1 MADKNLYRRGK
12 TWWARFQV
20 DGQDIRRSLR
30 TASIVEARKRAS
42 GIKDELDHARFYGH
56 ARTTWEDAVGR
67 YCIEVMPGAL
77 KPRTA
82 TRYLVTFRQVRSHL
96 DGKYIDAITKR
107 DIAALIGA
115 RKKIA
120 SNRTIRNDLTAIS
133 RVFASAI
140 GWGLCEH
147 NPALEYDRSLVRTR
161 NLPIDLPTL
170 EEVQK
175 AIEAKSSFSKVI
187 ALASQTGMRQGE
199 ILGLQ
204 WRQVELNRGVISLTR
219 TKTDAPR
226 TIPLDG
232 PLLSDAAG
240 TLAGT
245 PRHTIS
251 TLVFW
256 HGDGQPF
263 RNFAAN
269 FRAWRQRQKPPVRFR
284 FHDLRHFFAVN
295 YLRQGGYIYDL
306 QQILGHASI
315 KTTEIY
321 LKYLT
326 PEQKQHAMHP
336 QSQIPAHV
344 YAGQTE
350 GDRAKMQQMAERRGF
365 EPPIAR

>member
-30 TASIVEARKRAS
+30 TPLIGKARKRAQD
-42 GIKDELDHARFYGH
+42 IREELEHARFYGH
-56 ARTTWEDAVGR
+56 ARTTWQDAVGR
-67 YCIEVMPGAL
+67 YCIEVMPGAI
-77 KPRTA
+77 KPNTA
-82 TRYLVTFRQVRSHL
+82 KRYLVTFRQIRDHM
-96 DGKYIDAITKR
+96 DGKYIDEITKR

-115 RKKIA
+115 RKKVA

-140 GWGLCEH
+140 GWGICEH

-161 NLPIDLPTL
+161 NEPIDLPTP

-175 AIEAKSSFSKVI
+175 AVDAKSSFSKVI
-187 ALASQTGMRQGE
+187 ALASQTGMRQQE
-199 ILGLQ
+199 ILTLQ
-204 WRQVELNRGVISLTR
+204 WRQIELNRGVINLSR
-219 TKTDAPR
+219 TKTDAAR

-240 TLAGT
+240 TLGGT
-245 PRHTIS
+245 PRHPIS
-251 TLVFW
+251 ALVFW

-263 RNFAAN
+263 RNFSAN
-269 FRAWRQRQKPPVRFR
+269 FRAWRRRQTPPIRFR

-295 YLRQGGYIYDL
+295 YLRNGGYIYDL

-326 PEQKQHAMHP
+326 PEQKQQSMRP
-336 QSQIPAHV
+336 QSQTPAHV
-344 YAGQTE
+344 YAGQNT
-350 GDRAKMQQMAERRGF
+350 GDHAKIQ
-365 EPPIAR
+365 